1 MKNAKYV
8 SFIMLVALVGFMGGC
23 TNKYEELCDD
33 LDKITDPAQRERL
46 SKECN
51 LPMPNNT
58 AEPTSQN
65 STPAQPPVA
74 TQQNSN
80 YSYATPEKKR
90 QSTIKKSQG
99 ILWGP
104 GGMHP

>member
-8 SFIMLVALVGFMGGC
+8 SSIMLVALMSFMGGC
-23 TNKYEELCDD
+23 TNKYEALCND

-51 LPMPNNT
+51 LPMPKT
-58 AEPTSQN
+58 AEPTSQK

>member
-8 SFIMLVALVGFMGGC
+8 SSIMLVALMSFMGGC
-23 TNKYEELCDD
+23 TNKYEALCDD

-51 LPMPNNT
+51 LPMPNT

-65 STPAQPPVA
+65 STPAQPPIA

-80 YSYATPEKKR
+80 HSYATPEKKR